1 MVTKRKPPKQ
11 NNEQGAPGKP
21 ARPSVKGKAIAR
33 PEARPEADAAGSNDA
48 AASAAKQA
56 GAQVAAPG
64 KPKRRIAM
72 PQSSTR
78 LKQNQ
83 AANQAAPAQAGETGA
98 SQSARQ
104 PAPRPAGV
112 SAAQPAQPARRPVAQ
127 PAGSSAPQP
136 AGSSVGSSSPQ
147 AASQPA
153 RPSVSQ
159 PSRPSVA
166 KRGTGKPTKARKPLN
181 VPSMQPDG
189 NAPASAPGASAAP
202 AEQASAV
209 EGKGAALKRRLKR
222 FSVAKAEKTASDQA
236 KQMEGTVSEADAEQ
250 AKDAARAAVVSEA
263 AKRRL
268 ERRQRMLKRTGEG
281 EGADAAG
288 QGVAE
293 GDVAQGGEAGEG
305 SQAGETARKLPF
317 NLSELRLTWPVVA
330 VLVAI
335 AVVVVAV
342 GSFSW
347 GRWLRY
353 DDAAD
358 FQGAWYAN
366 GTTSLVTVDGQEIH
380 LTSDVAYGYTL
391 DTGAKTITFTFG
403 DLQGQGRYRF
413 SADRSELVI
422 TDGDGFSFWGN
433 LFSDIGWQFGQL
445 ITGLQGKEAPREEA
459 VDGVTVLD
467 RTPGEGAVV
476 APTSSAPAQD
486 ADASSA
492 DDASGNTGNGEASDG
507 EIADG
512 DAAGADATG
521 DSADGSSGS
530 GSQEFTGAVAEG
542 GIESAGSNAVT
553 LEQLKS
559 GSLR

>member
-21 ARPSVKGKAIAR
+21 ARPSVKGKAVAR
-33 PEARPEADAAGSNDA
+33 PEVRPEAAAAASNDA
-48 AASAAKQA
+48 AANAANQA
-56 GAQVAAPG
+56 GSQAAAQG

-98 SQSARQ
+98 ARTAGQPVSRTEGASGSRPVRQ
-104 PAPRPAGV
+104 PA
-112 SAAQPAQPARRPVAQ
+112 AQ
-127 PAGSSAPQP
+127 PAGSSA
-136 AGSSVGSSSPQ
+136 A
-147 AASQPA
+147 QPA

-159 PSRPSVA
+159 LSRPSVA

-181 VPSMQPDG
+181 VSSVQPGGGG
-189 NAPASAPGASAAP
+189 NAPASAPGESAAP
-202 AEQASAV
+202 AEQASVA

-236 KQMEGTVSEADAEQ
+236 KQMEGTVSAADAEH
-250 AKDAARAAVVSEA
+250 AKDAARAAIAGEA

-288 QGVAE
+288 QGVVE
-293 GDVAQGGEAGEG
+293 GDAVQGEEAGEG
-305 SQAGETARKLPF
+305 LQASEPAHKLPF
-317 NLSELRLTWPVVA
+317 NLPELHLTWPVVA

-335 AVVVVAV
+335 AVVVVTV

-353 DDAAD
+353 DDVAD

-445 ITGLQGKEAPREEA
+445 ITGLQGKEAPREEV

-467 RTPGEGAVV
+467 RTPGEGAVA
-476 APTSSAPAQD
+476 APASSAPAQD
-486 ADASSA
+486 ADASSV
-492 DDASGNTGNGEASDG
+492 DDASGNTGNGEASGGETADG
-507 EIADG
+507 E
-512 DAAGADATG
+512 AAAADASG

-553 LEQLKS
+553 LEQLKN

>member
-1 MVTKRKPPKQ
+1 MT
-11 NNEQGAPGKP
+11 
-21 ARPSVKGKAIAR
+21 
-33 PEARPEADAAGSNDA
+33 
-48 AASAAKQA
+48 
-56 GAQVAAPG
+56 
-64 KPKRRIAM
+64 
-72 PQSSTR
+72 
-78 LKQNQ
+78 
-83 AANQAAPAQAGETGA
+83 
-98 SQSARQ
+98 
-104 PAPRPAGV
+104 
-112 SAAQPAQPARRPVAQ
+112 
-127 PAGSSAPQP
+127 
-136 AGSSVGSSSPQ
+136 
-147 AASQPA
+147 
-153 RPSVSQ
+153 
-159 PSRPSVA
+159 

-181 VPSMQPDG
+181 VPSVQPGGDG
-189 NAPASAPGASAAP
+189 NAPASASGESAAP
-202 AEQASAV
+202 AEQASTA

-236 KQMEGTVSEADAEQ
+236 KQMEGAVSEADAEQ
-250 AKDAARAAVVSEA
+250 AKDAARAAIAGET

-281 EGADAAG
+281 EVADAAG

-293 GDVAQGGEAGEG
+293 GDVA
-305 SQAGETARKLPF
+305 QAGETARKLPF
-317 NLSELRLTWPVVA
+317 NLSELHLTWPVVA

-335 AVVVVAV
+335 AVVAVTV

-467 RTPGEGAVV
+467 RTPGEGAVA
-476 APTSSAPAQD
+476 APVSSAPAQD

-492 DDASGNTGNGEASDG
+492 DDASGNAGNGEASDG
-507 EIADG
+507 ETADG
-512 DAAGADATG
+512 EAAGADASG

-530 GSQEFTGAVAEG
+530 GSQGFTGAVAEG

>member
-33 PEARPEADAAGSNDA
+33 PEARPEAAAAGSNDA

-83 AANQAAPAQAGETGA
+83 AANQATPAQTGEAAG
-98 SQSARQ
+98 
-104 PAPRPAGV
+104 
-112 SAAQPAQPARRPVAQ
+112 AQPAA
-127 PAGSSAPQP
+127 
-136 AGSSVGSSSPQ
+136 
-147 AASQPA
+147 QPA

-159 PSRPSVA
+159 QLRPSA
-166 KRGTGKPTKARKPLN
+166 SKRGAGKPTKARKPLN
-181 VPSMQPDG
+181 VPSVQPGGDG
-189 NAPASAPGASAAP
+189 KASASAGESAAP
-202 AEQASAV
+202 AEQASAAQN
-209 EGKGAALKRRLKR
+209 KAAGMKRRLKR

-236 KQMEGTVSEADAEQ
+236 KQMEGTVSEADADR
-250 AKDAARAAVVSEA
+250 AKDAARAAIAGEA

-268 ERRQRMLKRTGEG
+268 ERRQRMLKHTGEG
-281 EGADAAG
+281 EGAAAG
-288 QGVAE
+288 QGAIE
-293 GDVAQGGEAGEG
+293 GDAAQSREAGEG

-317 NLSELRLTWPVVA
+317 NLSELHLTWPVVA

-335 AVVVVAV
+335 AVVVVTV

-467 RTPGEGAVV
+467 RTPGEGAVA
-476 APTSSAPAQD
+476 APASSAPAQD

-492 DDASGNTGNGEASDG
+492 DDAPGNAGNGEASDG
-507 EIADG
+507 ETADG
-512 DAAGADATG
+512 EAAGADATG
-521 DSADGSSGS
+521 DSADGSRGS

-553 LEQLKS
+553 LEQLKN

>member
-1 MVTKRKPPKQ
+1 M
-11 NNEQGAPGKP
+11 
-21 ARPSVKGKAIAR
+21 
-33 PEARPEADAAGSNDA
+33 
-48 AASAAKQA
+48 
-56 GAQVAAPG
+56 
-64 KPKRRIAM
+64 
-72 PQSSTR
+72 
-78 LKQNQ
+78 
-83 AANQAAPAQAGETGA
+83 
-98 SQSARQ
+98 
-104 PAPRPAGV
+104 
-112 SAAQPAQPARRPVAQ
+112 
-127 PAGSSAPQP
+127 
-136 AGSSVGSSSPQ
+136 
-147 AASQPA
+147 
-153 RPSVSQ
+153 
-159 PSRPSVA
+159 A

-189 NAPASAPGASAAP
+189 NAPASASAGESAAP
-202 AEQASAV
+202 AEHASAA

-236 KQMEGTVSEADAEQ
+236 KQMEGAVSEADAEQ
-250 AKDAARAAVVSEA
+250 AKDAARAAIAGDA

-268 ERRQRMLKRTGEG
+268 ERRQRMLKHAGEG
-281 EGADAAG
+281 EGADAPG

-293 GDVAQGGEAGEG
+293 GDATQGGEAGEG

-317 NLSELRLTWPVVA
+317 NLSELHLTWPVVA

-335 AVVVVAV
+335 AVVVVTV

-445 ITGLQGKEAPREEA
+445 ITGLQGKEVPREEV

-467 RTPGEGAVV
+467 RTPGEGAVA
-476 APTSSAPAQD
+476 APASSAPAQD

-507 EIADG
+507 ETADG
-512 DAAGADATG
+512 DAAGAGTTG

>member
-33 PEARPEADAAGSNDA
+33 PEARPEAAAAGSNDA

-98 SQSARQ
+98 AQSARQ
-104 PAPRPAGV
+104 PASRPAGS
-112 SAAQPAQPARRPVAQ
+112 SAAQPAGPFA
-127 PAGSSAPQP
+127 
-136 AGSSVGSSSPQ
+136 GSSSPQ
-147 AASQPA
+147 TASQSA

-181 VPSMQPDG
+181 VPSVQPGGDG
-189 NAPASAPGASAAP
+189 NAPASASAGESAAP
-202 AEQASAV
+202 AEQASAA

-236 KQMEGTVSEADAEQ
+236 KQMEGAVSEADAEQ
-250 AKDAARAAVVSEA
+250 AKDAARAAIAGEA

-281 EGADAAG
+281 EVADAAG

-317 NLSELRLTWPVVA
+317 NLSELHLTWPVVA

-335 AVVVVAV
+335 AVVVVTV

-353 DDAAD
+353 NDAAD

-380 LTSDVAYGYTL
+380 LTSDVAYGYAL

-445 ITGLQGKEAPREEA
+445 ITGLQGREVPREEV

-467 RTPGEGAVV
+467 RTPGEGAVS
-476 APTSSAPAQD
+476 APASSAPAQD

-492 DDASGNTGNGEASDG
+492 DDASGNTGDGEASDG
-507 EIADG
+507 ETADG
-512 DAAGADATG
+512 EAAGADASG
-521 DSADGSSGS
+521 DSADGPSGS

-553 LEQLKS
+553 LEQLKN

>member
-21 ARPSVKGKAIAR
+21 ARPSVKGKAVAR
-33 PEARPEADAAGSNDA
+33 PEVRPEATTAGSGDA
-48 AASAAKQA
+48 AANAANQA

-83 AANQAAPAQAGETGA
+83 AANQASPAQAGETGA
-98 SQSARQ
+98 SQSVRQ
-104 PAPRPAGV
+104 SASRPVGP
-112 SAAQPAQPARRPVAQ
+112 SAAQPA
-127 PAGSSAPQP
+127 
-136 AGSSVGSSSPQ
+136 
-147 AASQPA
+147 
-153 RPSVSQ
+153 RPSASQ
-159 PSRPSVA
+159 PSRPSA
-166 KRGTGKPTKARKPLN
+166 SKRGAGKPTKARKPLN
-181 VPSMQPDG
+181 VPSVQPGGDG
-189 NAPASAPGASAAP
+189 NASAFASTGESAAP
-202 AEQASAV
+202 AEPAFTAQT
-209 EGKGAALKRRLKR
+209 KAAGIKRHLKR
-222 FSVAKAEKTASDQA
+222 FSVAKAEKTASKQA
-236 KQMEGTVSEADAEQ
+236 KQMEGTVSEADADR
-250 AKDAARAAVVSEA
+250 AKDAARAAIAGEA

-268 ERRQRMLKRTGEG
+268 ERRQRMLKHTGEG
-281 EGADAAG
+281 EGADVAG
-288 QGVAE
+288 QGAIE
-293 GDVAQGGEAGEG
+293 GDAAQGREAGEG

-317 NLSELRLTWPVVA
+317 NAPKLHLTWPVVA

-335 AVVVVAV
+335 AVVVVTV
-342 GSFSW
+342 GTFSW
-347 GRWLRY
+347 NRWLRY

-380 LTSDVAYGYTL
+380 LTSDVAYGYTI
-391 DTGAKTITFTFG
+391 DTGAKTITFTFA

-445 ITGLQGKEAPREEA
+445 ITGLQGKEVPREEV

-467 RTPGEGAVV
+467 RTPGEGSVEVPA
-476 APTSSAPAQD
+476 SSTPAQD

-492 DDASGNTGNGEASDG
+492 DDTAPDDANAGESVD
-507 EIADG
+507 
-512 DAAGADATG
+512 G
-521 DSADGSSGS
+521 DSAEGGSGS
-530 GSQEFTGAVAEG
+530 GSQGFTGAVAEG

>member
-21 ARPSVKGKAIAR
+21 ARPSVKGKVVARPEVR
-33 PEARPEADAAGSNDA
+33 PEARPEAAAAGSNDA

-56 GAQVAAPG
+56 GAQVTAPG

-98 SQSARQ
+98 SQAARQ
-104 PAPRPAGV
+104 LVSRPAGS
-112 SAAQPAQPARRPVAQ
+112 SAAQPAGP
-127 PAGSSAPQP
+127 S
-136 AGSSVGSSSPQ
+136 
-147 AASQPA
+147 ASQPT

-159 PSRPSVA
+159 PSRPSVT

-181 VPSMQPDG
+181 VPSVQPGGDG
-189 NAPASAPGASAAP
+189 NAPASASGESAAP
-202 AEQASAV
+202 ADQTSAA

-222 FSVAKAEKTASDQA
+222 FSVAKAEKAASDQA

-250 AKDAARAAVVSEA
+250 AKDAARAAIAGEA

-268 ERRQRMLKRTGEG
+268 ERRQRMLRRTEEG

-288 QGVAE
+288 QGAVE
-293 GDVAQGGEAGEG
+293 GGAAQGGEAGEG

-335 AVVVVAV
+335 AVVVVTV

-467 RTPGEGAVV
+467 RTPGEGAVS
-476 APTSSAPAQD
+476 APASSAPAQD

-492 DDASGNTGNGEASDG
+492 DDASGNGEASDG
-507 EIADG
+507 ETADG
-512 DAAGADATG
+512 EAAGVDASG

-553 LEQLKS
+553 LEQLKN

>member
-21 ARPSVKGKAIAR
+21 ARPSVKDKAVAR
-33 PEARPEADAAGSNDA
+33 PEAAAAASNDA
-48 AASAAKQA
+48 AANAVNQA
-56 GAQVAAPG
+56 GSQAAAQG

-83 AANQAAPAQAGETGA
+83 AANQSAPAQTGETGA
-98 SQSARQ
+98 A
-104 PAPRPAGV
+104 RPAG
-112 SAAQPAQPARRPVAQ
+112 QPTSRTAGASGSQ
-127 PAGSSAPQP
+127 PAGPSAGPSAP
-136 AGSSVGSSSPQ
+136 
-147 AASQPA
+147 QPA

-159 PSRPSVA
+159 PSRPSVT
-166 KRGTGKPTKARKPLN
+166 KRGGGKAGGTGKPTKARKPLG
-181 VPSMQPDG
+181 VPSVQPG
-189 NAPASAPGASAAP
+189 GSAPASAPGESAASAERASAA
-202 AEQASAV
+202 

-236 KQMEGTVSEADAEQ
+236 KQMEGTVSAADAEH
-250 AKDAARAAVVSEA
+250 AKDAARAAIAGEA

-281 EGADAAG
+281 ADAAA

-293 GDVAQGGEAGEG
+293 GDAAQGQETGDGSQVGEG
-305 SQAGETARKLPF
+305 ARKLPF
-317 NLSELRLTWPVVA
+317 NLPELHLTWPVVA

-335 AVVVVAV
+335 AVVVVTV

-391 DTGAKTITFTFG
+391 DTGAKTIRFTFG

-422 TDGDGFSFWGN
+422 ADGDGFSFWGN

-467 RTPGEGAVV
+467 RTPGEGAVA
-476 APTSSAPAQD
+476 APASSAPAQD

-492 DDASGNTGNGEASDG
+492 DDAASSDTGNGEASDG
-507 EIADG
+507 ETADG
-512 DAAGADATG
+512 DAAGSDAAG

>member
-21 ARPSVKGKAIAR
+21 ARPSVKGKAVAR
-33 PEARPEADAAGSNDA
+33 PEVRPEAAAAASNDA
-48 AASAAKQA
+48 AANAANQA
-56 GAQVAAPG
+56 GSQAAAQG

-98 SQSARQ
+98 ARTAGQPVSRTEGALGSRPVRQ
-104 PAPRPAGV
+104 PA
-112 SAAQPAQPARRPVAQ
+112 AQ
-127 PAGSSAPQP
+127 PAGSSA
-136 AGSSVGSSSPQ
+136 A
-147 AASQPA
+147 QPA

-159 PSRPSVA
+159 LSRPSVA

-181 VPSMQPDG
+181 VSSVQPGGGG
-189 NAPASAPGASAAP
+189 NAPASAPGESAAP
-202 AEQASAV
+202 AEQASVA

-236 KQMEGTVSEADAEQ
+236 KQMEGTVSAADAEH
-250 AKDAARAAVVSEA
+250 AKDAARAAIAGEA

-288 QGVAE
+288 QGVVE
-293 GDVAQGGEAGEG
+293 GDAAQGEEAGEG
-305 SQAGETARKLPF
+305 LQASEPAHKLPF
-317 NLSELRLTWPVVA
+317 NLPELHLTWPVVA

-335 AVVVVAV
+335 AVVVVTV

-353 DDAAD
+353 DDVAD

-433 LFSDIGWQFGQL
+433 LFSDIGWQLGQL
-445 ITGLQGKEAPREEA
+445 ITGLQGKEVPREEA

-467 RTPGEGAVV
+467 RTPGEGAVA

-492 DDASGNTGNGEASDG
+492 DDASGNTGDGEASGG
-507 EIADG
+507 ETADG
-512 DAAGADATG
+512 DVAGSDAAG
-521 DSADGSSGS
+521 DSADGANGS

>member
-21 ARPSVKGKAIAR
+21 ARPSVKGKAVAR
-33 PEARPEADAAGSNDA
+33 PEVRPEAAAAASNDA
-48 AASAAKQA
+48 AANAANQA
-56 GAQVAAPG
+56 GSQAAVQG

-98 SQSARQ
+98 ARTAGQPVSRTEGASGSRPVRQ
-104 PAPRPAGV
+104 PA
-112 SAAQPAQPARRPVAQ
+112 AQ
-127 PAGSSAPQP
+127 PAGSSA
-136 AGSSVGSSSPQ
+136 A
-147 AASQPA
+147 QPA

-159 PSRPSVA
+159 LSRPSVA

-181 VPSMQPDG
+181 VSSVQPGGGG
-189 NAPASAPGASAAP
+189 NAPASAPGESAAP
-202 AEQASAV
+202 AEQASVA

-236 KQMEGTVSEADAEQ
+236 KQMEGTVSAADAEH
-250 AKDAARAAVVSEA
+250 AKDAARAAIAGEA

-288 QGVAE
+288 QGVVE
-293 GDVAQGGEAGEG
+293 GDAAQGEEAGEG
-305 SQAGETARKLPF
+305 LQASEPAHKLPF
-317 NLSELRLTWPVVA
+317 NLPELHLTWPVVA

-335 AVVVVAV
+335 AVVVVTV

-353 DDAAD
+353 DDVAD

-445 ITGLQGKEAPREEA
+445 ITGLQGKEVPREEV

-467 RTPGEGAVV
+467 RTPGEGAVA
-476 APTSSAPAQD
+476 APASSAPAQD

-492 DDASGNTGNGEASDG
+492 DDASGNTGDGEASGGKTADG
-507 EIADG
+507 E
-512 DAAGADATG
+512 AAGADASG

>member
-1 MVTKRKPPKQ
+1 MTKR
-11 NNEQGAPGKP
+11 GG
-21 ARPSVKGKAIAR
+21 GKA
-33 PEARPEADAAGSNDA
+33 G
-48 AASAAKQA
+48 
-56 GAQVAAPG
+56 
-64 KPKRRIAM
+64 
-72 PQSSTR
+72 
-78 LKQNQ
+78 
-83 AANQAAPAQAGETGA
+83 
-98 SQSARQ
+98 
-104 PAPRPAGV
+104 
-112 SAAQPAQPARRPVAQ
+112 
-127 PAGSSAPQP
+127 
-136 AGSSVGSSSPQ
+136 
-147 AASQPA
+147 
-153 RPSVSQ
+153 
-159 PSRPSVA
+159 
-166 KRGTGKPTKARKPLN
+166 GTGKPTKARKPLG
-181 VPSMQPDG
+181 VPSVQPG
-189 NAPASAPGASAAP
+189 GSAPVSAPGESAAS
-202 AEQASAV
+202 AEQASAA
-209 EGKGAALKRRLKR
+209 EGTGAALKRRLKR

-236 KQMEGTVSEADAEQ
+236 KQMEGTVSAADAEH
-250 AKDAARAAVVSEA
+250 AKDAARAAIAGEA

-281 EGADAAG
+281 EGADAAA

-293 GDVAQGGEAGEG
+293 GDAAQGQETGDGSQVGEG
-305 SQAGETARKLPF
+305 ARKLPF
-317 NLSELRLTWPVVA
+317 NLPELHLTWPVVA

-335 AVVVVAV
+335 AVVVVTV

-467 RTPGEGAVV
+467 RTPGEGAVA
-476 APTSSAPAQD
+476 APASSAPAQD

-492 DDASGNTGNGEASDG
+492 DDAASSDTGNGEASDG
-507 EIADG
+507 ETADG
-512 DAAGADATG
+512 DAAGSDAAG
-521 DSADGSSGS
+521 DSADGANGS

>member
-1 MVTKRKPPKQ
+1 M
-11 NNEQGAPGKP
+11 
-21 ARPSVKGKAIAR
+21 
-33 PEARPEADAAGSNDA
+33 
-48 AASAAKQA
+48 
-56 GAQVAAPG
+56 
-64 KPKRRIAM
+64 
-72 PQSSTR
+72 
-78 LKQNQ
+78 
-83 AANQAAPAQAGETGA
+83 
-98 SQSARQ
+98 
-104 PAPRPAGV
+104 
-112 SAAQPAQPARRPVAQ
+112 
-127 PAGSSAPQP
+127 
-136 AGSSVGSSSPQ
+136 
-147 AASQPA
+147 
-153 RPSVSQ
+153 
-159 PSRPSVA
+159 A

-181 VPSMQPDG
+181 VPSVQPGGDG
-189 NAPASAPGASAAP
+189 NAPASASGESAAP
-202 AEQASAV
+202 AKQASTA
-209 EGKGAALKRRLKR
+209 EGKGVALKRRLKR

-236 KQMEGTVSEADAEQ
+236 KQMEGAVSEADAEQ
-250 AKDAARAAVVSEA
+250 AKDAARAVIAGEA

-281 EGADAAG
+281 EVADAAG

-317 NLSELRLTWPVVA
+317 NLSELHLTWPVVA

-335 AVVVVAV
+335 AVVVVTV

-380 LTSDVAYGYTL
+380 LTSDVAYGYML

-445 ITGLQGKEAPREEA
+445 ITGLQGKEAPREEV

-467 RTPGEGAVV
+467 RTPGEGAVA
-476 APTSSAPAQD
+476 APASSAPAQD

-507 EIADG
+507 ETADG
-512 DAAGADATG
+512 EAAGADASG
-521 DSADGSSGS
+521 DSADGPSGS

-553 LEQLKS
+553 LEQLKN

>member
-1 MVTKRKPPKQ
+1 M
-11 NNEQGAPGKP
+11 
-21 ARPSVKGKAIAR
+21 
-33 PEARPEADAAGSNDA
+33 
-48 AASAAKQA
+48 
-56 GAQVAAPG
+56 
-64 KPKRRIAM
+64 
-72 PQSSTR
+72 
-78 LKQNQ
+78 
-83 AANQAAPAQAGETGA
+83 
-98 SQSARQ
+98 
-104 PAPRPAGV
+104 
-112 SAAQPAQPARRPVAQ
+112 
-127 PAGSSAPQP
+127 
-136 AGSSVGSSSPQ
+136 
-147 AASQPA
+147 
-153 RPSVSQ
+153 
-159 PSRPSVA
+159 A

-189 NAPASAPGASAAP
+189 NAPASAPGESAAP

-250 AKDAARAAVVSEA
+250 AKDAARAAIAGEA

-268 ERRQRMLKRTGEG
+268 ERRQRMLRRTEEG

-288 QGVAE
+288 QGAVE
-293 GDVAQGGEAGEG
+293 GGAAQGGEAGEG

-317 NLSELRLTWPVVA
+317 NLSELHLTWPVVA

-335 AVVVVAV
+335 AVVVVTV

-459 VDGVTVLD
+459 ADGVTVLD

-492 DDASGNTGNGEASDG
+492 DDASGNTASGNTGNGEASDG
-507 EIADG
+507 ETADG

-530 GSQEFTGAVAEG
+530 GSQGFTGAVAEG

>member
-21 ARPSVKGKAIAR
+21 ARPSVKGKAVARPEVR
-33 PEARPEADAAGSNDA
+33 PEARPEAAAGSADA

-83 AANQAAPAQAGETGA
+83 AANQATPAQAGEAGA
-98 SQSARQ
+98 AQSARQ
-104 PAPRPAGV
+104 PA
-112 SAAQPAQPARRPVAQ
+112 AQ
-127 PAGSSAPQP
+127 PAGSSAAQAAGSAAGPSSSQAAPQP
-136 AGSSVGSSSPQ
+136 T
-147 AASQPA
+147 

-166 KRGTGKPTKARKPLN
+166 KRGTGKPTKARKPLG
-181 VPSMQPDG
+181 VPSVQPGGGG
-189 NAPASAPGASAAP
+189 NAPASAPGESAAP
-202 AEQASAV
+202 AEQASAA
-209 EGKGAALKRRLKR
+209 EGKGASLKRRLKR

-236 KQMEGTVSEADAEQ
+236 KRMEGTVSAADAEH
-250 AKDAARAAVVSEA
+250 AKDAARAAIAGEA

-281 EGADAAG
+281 EGADVAA

-293 GDVAQGGEAGEG
+293 GDAAQGQEAGEG
-305 SQAGETARKLPF
+305 SQAGETAHKLPF
-317 NLSELRLTWPVVA
+317 NLPELHLTWPVVA

-335 AVVVVAV
+335 AVVVVTV

-467 RTPGEGAVV
+467 RTPGEGAVA
-476 APTSSAPAQD
+476 APASPAPAQD
-486 ADASSA
+486 ADASFA
-492 DDASGNTGNGEASDG
+492 DDASGNGEASDG
-507 EIADG
+507 ETADG
-512 DAAGADATG
+512 EAAGVNASG

-553 LEQLKS
+553 LEQLKN

>member
-21 ARPSVKGKAIAR
+21 ARPSVKGKAVARPEVR
-33 PEARPEADAAGSNDA
+33 PEARPEAAAAGSNDA

-83 AANQAAPAQAGETGA
+83 AANQAAPAQAGEAGA
-98 SQSARQ
+98 SQAARQ
-104 PAPRPAGV
+104 LVSRPAGA
-112 SAAQPAQPARRPVAQ
+112 SAAQPA
-127 PAGSSAPQP
+127 G
-136 AGSSVGSSSPQ
+136 
-147 AASQPA
+147 
-153 RPSVSQ
+153 PSVSQ
-159 PSRPSVA
+159 PSRPSVT

-181 VPSMQPDG
+181 VPSVQPGGDG
-189 NAPASAPGASAAP
+189 SAPASASGESVAPADQTSAA
-202 AEQASAV
+202 

-222 FSVAKAEKTASDQA
+222 FSVAKAEKAASDQA

-250 AKDAARAAVVSEA
+250 AKDAARAAIAGEA

-268 ERRQRMLKRTGEG
+268 ERRQRMLRRTEEG

-288 QGVAE
+288 QGAVE
-293 GDVAQGGEAGEG
+293 GGAAQGGEAGEG

-335 AVVVVAV
+335 AVVVVTV

-445 ITGLQGKEAPREEA
+445 ITGLQGKEAPREEV

-467 RTPGEGAVV
+467 RV
-476 APTSSAPAQD
+476 SH
-486 ADASSA
+486 
-492 DDASGNTGNGEASDG
+492 
-507 EIADG
+507 
-512 DAAGADATG
+512 DAAAVPREAGDGADA
-521 DSADGSSGS
+521 
-530 GSQEFTGAVAEG
+530 
-542 GIESAGSNAVT
+542 
-553 LEQLKS
+553 
-559 GSLR
+559 

>member
-1 MVTKRKPPKQ
+1 MT
-11 NNEQGAPGKP
+11 
-21 ARPSVKGKAIAR
+21 
-33 PEARPEADAAGSNDA
+33 
-48 AASAAKQA
+48 
-56 GAQVAAPG
+56 
-64 KPKRRIAM
+64 
-72 PQSSTR
+72 
-78 LKQNQ
+78 
-83 AANQAAPAQAGETGA
+83 
-98 SQSARQ
+98 
-104 PAPRPAGV
+104 
-112 SAAQPAQPARRPVAQ
+112 
-127 PAGSSAPQP
+127 
-136 AGSSVGSSSPQ
+136 
-147 AASQPA
+147 
-153 RPSVSQ
+153 
-159 PSRPSVA
+159 

-181 VPSMQPDG
+181 VPSVQPGGDG
-189 NAPASAPGASAAP
+189 NAPASASGESAAP
-202 AEQASAV
+202 AGPSAA

-236 KQMEGTVSEADAEQ
+236 KQMEGAVSEADAEQ
-250 AKDAARAAVVSEA
+250 AKDAARAAIAGEA

-281 EGADAAG
+281 EVADAAG

-317 NLSELRLTWPVVA
+317 NLSELHLTWPVVA

-335 AVVVVAV
+335 AVVVVTV

-467 RTPGEGAVV
+467 RTLGEGAVS
-476 APTSSAPAQD
+476 APASSAPAQD

-492 DDASGNTGNGEASDG
+492 DDASGDGEASDG
-507 EIADG
+507 ETADG
-512 DAAGADATG
+512 DAARFQENGRDDRFLLRGHRLRTGHPARGAGAAATG

-553 LEQLKS
+553 LEQLKN

>member
-1 MVTKRKPPKQ
+1 M
-11 NNEQGAPGKP
+11 
-21 ARPSVKGKAIAR
+21 
-33 PEARPEADAAGSNDA
+33 
-48 AASAAKQA
+48 
-56 GAQVAAPG
+56 
-64 KPKRRIAM
+64 
-72 PQSSTR
+72 
-78 LKQNQ
+78 
-83 AANQAAPAQAGETGA
+83 
-98 SQSARQ
+98 
-104 PAPRPAGV
+104 
-112 SAAQPAQPARRPVAQ
+112 
-127 PAGSSAPQP
+127 
-136 AGSSVGSSSPQ
+136 
-147 AASQPA
+147 
-153 RPSVSQ
+153 
-159 PSRPSVA
+159 A
-166 KRGTGKPTKARKPLN
+166 KRGAGKPTKARKPLN

-189 NAPASAPGASAAP
+189 NAPASAPGESAAP
-202 AEQASAV
+202 AEQASAA

-236 KQMEGTVSEADAEQ
+236 KQMEGAVSEADAEQ
-250 AKDAARAAVVSEA
+250 AKDAARAAVAGEA
-263 AKRRL
+263 ARRRL
-268 ERRQRMLKRTGEG
+268 ERRQRMLKRAGEG

-293 GDVAQGGEAGEG
+293 GDVAQGGEAGEV

-317 NLSELRLTWPVVA
+317 NLSELHLTWPVVA

-335 AVVVVAV
+335 AVVVVTV

-422 TDGDGFSFWGN
+422 TDGDRFSFWGN

-445 ITGLQGKEAPREEA
+445 ITGLQGKEVPREEP

-467 RTPGEGAVV
+467 RTPGEGALA
-476 APTSSAPAQD
+476 APASSAPAQD
-486 ADASSA
+486 VDASSA
-492 DDASGNTGNGEASDG
+492 DDASGNTGNGEASNGETADG
-507 EIADG
+507 E
-512 DAAGADATG
+512 AAGADATG

-530 GSQEFTGAVAEG
+530 GSQGSTGAVAEG

>member
-21 ARPSVKGKAIAR
+21 ARPSVKGKAVAR
-33 PEARPEADAAGSNDA
+33 PEVRPEAATAGSGDA
-48 AASAAKQA
+48 AANAANQA

-83 AANQAAPAQAGETGA
+83 AANQASPAQAGETGA
-98 SQSARQ
+98 SQSVRQ
-104 PAPRPAGV
+104 SASRPVGP
-112 SAAQPAQPARRPVAQ
+112 SAA
-127 PAGSSAPQP
+127 
-136 AGSSVGSSSPQ
+136 
-147 AASQPA
+147 QPA

-159 PSRPSVA
+159 QPRPSA
-166 KRGTGKPTKARKPLN
+166 SKRGAGKPTKARKPLN
-181 VPSMQPDG
+181 VPSVQPGGDG
-189 NAPASAPGASAAP
+189 KASASAGESAAP
-202 AEQASAV
+202 AEQASAAQN
-209 EGKGAALKRRLKR
+209 KAAGMKRRLKR

-236 KQMEGTVSEADAEQ
+236 KQMEGTVSEADADR
-250 AKDAARAAVVSEA
+250 AKDAARAAIAGEA

-268 ERRQRMLKRTGEG
+268 ERRQRMLKHTGEG
-281 EGADAAG
+281 EGAAAG
-288 QGVAE
+288 QGAIE
-293 GDVAQGGEAGEG
+293 GDAAQSREAGEG

-317 NLSELRLTWPVVA
+317 NVPKLQLTWPVVA

-335 AVVVVAV
+335 AVVVVTV
-342 GSFSW
+342 GTFSW
-347 GRWLRY
+347 NRWLRY

-391 DTGAKTITFTFG
+391 DTGAKTITFTFA

-445 ITGLQGKEAPREEA
+445 ISGLQGKEVPREEV

-467 RTPGEGAVV
+467 RTPGEGAVKV
-476 APTSSAPAQD
+476 PASSIPAQD
-486 ADASSA
+486 VDASSA
-492 DDASGNTGNGEASDG
+492 DDTASDDANAG
-507 EIADG
+507 ESVDG
-512 DAAGADATG
+512 D
-521 DSADGSSGS
+521 SVDGGSGS
-530 GSQEFTGAVAEG
+530 GSQGFTGAVAEG

>member
-21 ARPSVKGKAIAR
+21 ARPSVKGKAVAR
-33 PEARPEADAAGSNDA
+33 PEVRPDAASAGSNDA
-48 AASAAKQA
+48 AANAANQA
-56 GAQVAAPG
+56 GSQAAAPG
-64 KPKRRIAM
+64 KPQRRIAM
-72 PQSSTR
+72 PQSSMR

-83 AANQAAPAQAGETGA
+83 AANQATPAQTGEAAG
-98 SQSARQ
+98 
-104 PAPRPAGV
+104 
-112 SAAQPAQPARRPVAQ
+112 AQPAGR
-127 PAGSSAPQP
+127 PAGSSA
-136 AGSSVGSSSPQ
+136 A
-147 AASQPA
+147 QPA

-159 PSRPSVA
+159 QPRSSA
-166 KRGTGKPTKARKPLN
+166 SKRGAGKPTKARKPLN
-181 VPSMQPDG
+181 VPSVQPGGDG
-189 NAPASAPGASAAP
+189 KASASTGESAAP

-209 EGKGAALKRRLKR
+209 QTKAVGMKRRLKR

-236 KQMEGTVSEADAEQ
+236 KQMEGTVSEADAER
-250 AKDAARAAVVSEA
+250 AKDAARAAIAGEA

-268 ERRQRMLKRTGEG
+268 ERRQRMLRHGGEG
-281 EGADAAG
+281 EDADAAG

-293 GDVAQGGEAGEG
+293 GDSAQGREAGEG
-305 SQAGETARKLPF
+305 SQAGEAARKLPF
-317 NLSELRLTWPVVA
+317 NLPALHLTWPVVA

-335 AVVVVAV
+335 AMVVIMV

-445 ITGLQGKEAPREEA
+445 ITGLQGKEVPREEV

-467 RTPGEGAVV
+467 RTPGEGAVEV
-476 APTSSAPAQD
+476 PASSTPAQN

-492 DDASGNTGNGEASDG
+492 DDANAGESADG
-507 EIADG
+507 ET
-512 DAAGADATG
+512 AGADAAG
-521 DSADGSSGS
+521 DSADGSTGS
-530 GSQEFTGAVAEG
+530 GSQGFTGAVAEG

>member
-21 ARPSVKGKAIAR
+21 ARPSVKGKAVAR
-33 PEARPEADAAGSNDA
+33 PEVRPDVTSAGSNDA
-48 AASAAKQA
+48 AANAANKASSQA
-56 GAQVAAPG
+56 AAPG

-83 AANQAAPAQAGETGA
+83 AANQATPAQTGETG
-98 SQSARQ
+98 
-104 PAPRPAGV
+104 G
-112 SAAQPAQPARRPVAQ
+112 AQ
-127 PAGSSAPQP
+127 PAGRPVGPSA
-136 AGSSVGSSSPQ
+136 A
-147 AASQPA
+147 QPA

-159 PSRPSVA
+159 QPRPSA
-166 KRGTGKPTKARKPLN
+166 SKRGAGKPTKARKPLN
-181 VPSMQPDG
+181 VPSVQPGGDG
-189 NAPASAPGASAAP
+189 KVSASTGESAAP
-202 AEQASAV
+202 AEQASAAQT
-209 EGKGAALKRRLKR
+209 KAAGMKRRLKR

-236 KQMEGTVSEADAEQ
+236 KQMEGTVSEADAER
-250 AKDAARAAVVSEA
+250 AKDAARAAIAGEA

-268 ERRQRMLKRTGEG
+268 ERRQRMLRHGGEG
-281 EGADAAG
+281 EDADAAG

-293 GDVAQGGEAGEG
+293 GDSAQGREAGEG
-305 SQAGETARKLPF
+305 SQAGEAARKLPF
-317 NLSELRLTWPVVA
+317 NLPALHLTWPVVA

-335 AVVVVAV
+335 AMVVIMV

-445 ITGLQGKEAPREEA
+445 IIGLQGKEVPREEV

-467 RTPGEGAVV
+467 RTPGEGAVEV
-476 APTSSAPAQD
+476 PASSTPAQD

-492 DDASGNTGNGEASDG
+492 DDAANGESSDG
-507 EIADG
+507 E
-512 DAAGADATG
+512 AAGADATG

-553 LEQLKS
+553 LEQLKN

>member
-21 ARPSVKGKAIAR
+21 ARPSVKGKAVAR
-33 PEARPEADAAGSNDA
+33 PEARPEAAAAGSNDA

-64 KPKRRIAM
+64 KPKRRITM

-98 SQSARQ
+98 AQSARQ
-104 PAPRPAGV
+104 PASRPAGA
-112 SAAQPAQPARRPVAQ
+112 SAAQPAGPFA
-127 PAGSSAPQP
+127 
-136 AGSSVGSSSPQ
+136 GSSSPQ
-147 AASQPA
+147 TASQSA

-181 VPSMQPDG
+181 VPSVQPGGDG
-189 NAPASAPGASAAP
+189 NAPASASAGESAAP
-202 AEQASAV
+202 AEQASAA

-236 KQMEGTVSEADAEQ
+236 KQMEGAVSEADAEQ
-250 AKDAARAAVVSEA
+250 AKDAARAAIAGEA

-281 EGADAAG
+281 EVADAAG

-317 NLSELRLTWPVVA
+317 NLSELHLTWPVVA

-335 AVVVVAV
+335 AVVVVTV

-353 DDAAD
+353 NDAAD

-380 LTSDVAYGYTL
+380 LTSDVAYGYAL

-445 ITGLQGKEAPREEA
+445 ITGLQGREVPREEV

-467 RTPGEGAVV
+467 RTPGEGAVS
-476 APTSSAPAQD
+476 APASSAPAQD

-492 DDASGNTGNGEASDG
+492 DDASGNTGDGEASDG
-507 EIADG
+507 ETADG
-512 DAAGADATG
+512 EAAGADASG
-521 DSADGSSGS
+521 DSADGPSGS

-553 LEQLKS
+553 LEQLKN

>member
-1 MVTKRKPPKQ
+1 MT
-11 NNEQGAPGKP
+11 
-21 ARPSVKGKAIAR
+21 
-33 PEARPEADAAGSNDA
+33 
-48 AASAAKQA
+48 
-56 GAQVAAPG
+56 
-64 KPKRRIAM
+64 
-72 PQSSTR
+72 
-78 LKQNQ
+78 
-83 AANQAAPAQAGETGA
+83 
-98 SQSARQ
+98 
-104 PAPRPAGV
+104 
-112 SAAQPAQPARRPVAQ
+112 
-127 PAGSSAPQP
+127 
-136 AGSSVGSSSPQ
+136 
-147 AASQPA
+147 
-153 RPSVSQ
+153 
-159 PSRPSVA
+159 

-181 VPSMQPDG
+181 VPSVQPGGDG
-189 NAPASAPGASAAP
+189 NAPASASGESAAP
-202 AEQASAV
+202 AEQASTA

-236 KQMEGTVSEADAEQ
+236 KQMEGAVSEADAEQ
-250 AKDAARAAVVSEA
+250 AKDAALAAIAGEA

-281 EGADAAG
+281 EVADAAG

-305 SQAGETARKLPF
+305 SQAGETARKLLF
-317 NLSELRLTWPVVA
+317 NLSEL
-330 VLVAI
+330 
-335 AVVVVAV
+335 
-342 GSFSW
+342 
-347 GRWLRY
+347 
-353 DDAAD
+353 
-358 FQGAWYAN
+358 YAN

-380 LTSDVAYGYTL
+380 LTSDVAYGYAL

-445 ITGLQGKEAPREEA
+445 ITGLQGGEVPREEV

-467 RTPGEGAVV
+467 RTPGEGAVS
-476 APTSSAPAQD
+476 APASSASAQD

-492 DDASGNTGNGEASDG
+492 DDASGNTGDGEASDG
-507 EIADG
+507 ETADG
-512 DAAGADATG
+512 EAAGADASG
-521 DSADGSSGS
+521 DSADGPSGS

-553 LEQLKS
+553 LEQLKN

>member
-1 MVTKRKPPKQ
+1 M
-11 NNEQGAPGKP
+11 
-21 ARPSVKGKAIAR
+21 S
-33 PEARPEADAAGSNDA
+33 
-48 AASAAKQA
+48 
-56 GAQVAAPG
+56 
-64 KPKRRIAM
+64 
-72 PQSSTR
+72 
-78 LKQNQ
+78 
-83 AANQAAPAQAGETGA
+83 
-98 SQSARQ
+98 
-104 PAPRPAGV
+104 
-112 SAAQPAQPARRPVAQ
+112 
-127 PAGSSAPQP
+127 
-136 AGSSVGSSSPQ
+136 
-147 AASQPA
+147 
-153 RPSVSQ
+153 
-159 PSRPSVA
+159 

-181 VPSMQPDG
+181 VPSVQPGGAG
-189 NAPASAPGASAAP
+189 NAPAAASAGESAAP
-202 AEQASAV
+202 AEQASTA

-236 KQMEGTVSEADAEQ
+236 EQMEGTISEADAEQ
-250 AKDAARAAVVSEA
+250 AKDAARAAVAGEA

-305 SQAGETARKLPF
+305 LQAGETARKLPF
-317 NLSELRLTWPVVA
+317 NLSELHLTWPVVA

-335 AVVVVAV
+335 AVVVVTV

-445 ITGLQGKEAPREEA
+445 VTGLQGKEAPREEA

-467 RTPGEGAVV
+467 RTPGEGAVA
-476 APTSSAPAQD
+476 APASQAPAQD

-492 DDASGNTGNGEASDG
+492 DDAASSDAGNGEASDG
-507 EIADG
+507 ETADG
-512 DAAGADATG
+512 DAAGADAAG

>member
-1 MVTKRKPPKQ
+1 MT
-11 NNEQGAPGKP
+11 
-21 ARPSVKGKAIAR
+21 
-33 PEARPEADAAGSNDA
+33 
-48 AASAAKQA
+48 
-56 GAQVAAPG
+56 
-64 KPKRRIAM
+64 
-72 PQSSTR
+72 
-78 LKQNQ
+78 
-83 AANQAAPAQAGETGA
+83 
-98 SQSARQ
+98 
-104 PAPRPAGV
+104 
-112 SAAQPAQPARRPVAQ
+112 
-127 PAGSSAPQP
+127 
-136 AGSSVGSSSPQ
+136 
-147 AASQPA
+147 
-153 RPSVSQ
+153 
-159 PSRPSVA
+159 

-181 VPSMQPDG
+181 VPSVQPGGDG
-189 NAPASAPGASAAP
+189 NAPASASGESAAL
-202 AEQASAV
+202 AEQASTA

-236 KQMEGTVSEADAEQ
+236 KQMEGAVSEADAEQ
-250 AKDAARAAVVSEA
+250 AKDAARAAIAGEA

-268 ERRQRMLKRTGEG
+268 ERRQRMLKRAGEG

-293 GDVAQGGEAGEG
+293 GDVAQGREAGEG

-317 NLSELRLTWPVVA
+317 NAPKLHLTWPVVA

-335 AVVVVAV
+335 AVVVVAI
-342 GSFSW
+342 GTFSW
-347 GRWLRY
+347 NRWLRY

-391 DTGAKTITFTFG
+391 DTGAKTITFTFA

-445 ITGLQGKEAPREEA
+445 ISGLQGKEVPREEV

-467 RTPGEGAVV
+467 RTPGEGAVEV
-476 APTSSAPAQD
+476 PASSTPAQD

-492 DDASGNTGNGEASDG
+492 DDTASDDANAG
-507 EIADG
+507 ESVDG
-512 DAAGADATG
+512 D
-521 DSADGSSGS
+521 SVDGGSGS
-530 GSQEFTGAVAEG
+530 GSQGFTGAVAEG

>member
-21 ARPSVKGKAIAR
+21 ARPSVKGKAVAR
-33 PEARPEADAAGSNDA
+33 PEVRLEAAAAASNDA
-48 AASAAKQA
+48 AANAVNQA
-56 GAQVAAPG
+56 GSQAAAQG

-83 AANQAAPAQAGETGA
+83 AANQATPAQAGEAGA
-98 SQSARQ
+98 AQSARQ
-104 PAPRPAGV
+104 PVSRTEGASGSRPV
-112 SAAQPAQPARRPVAQ
+112 RQPAAQ
-127 PAGSSAPQP
+127 PAGSSA
-136 AGSSVGSSSPQ
+136 A
-147 AASQPA
+147 QPA

-166 KRGTGKPTKARKPLN
+166 KRGTGKPTKARKPLG
-181 VPSMQPDG
+181 VPSVQPGGGG
-189 NAPASAPGASAAP
+189 NAPASAPGESAAP
-202 AEQASAV
+202 AEQASAA
-209 EGKGAALKRRLKR
+209 EGKGASLKRRLKR

-236 KQMEGTVSEADAEQ
+236 KRMEGTVSAADAEH
-250 AKDAARAAVVSEA
+250 AKDAARAAIAGEA

-288 QGVAE
+288 QGVVE
-293 GDVAQGGEAGEG
+293 GDAAQGEEAGEG

-317 NLSELRLTWPVVA
+317 NLSELHLTWPVVA

-335 AVVVVAV
+335 AVVVVTV

-445 ITGLQGKEAPREEA
+445 ITGLQGKEVPREEA

-467 RTPGEGAVV
+467 RTPGEGAVA
-476 APTSSAPAQD
+476 APASSAPAQD

-492 DDASGNTGNGEASDG
+492 DDASGNTGNGDVADG
-507 EIADG
+507 ETADG
-512 DAAGADATG
+512 DVAGADATG

-530 GSQEFTGAVAEG
+530 GSQGFTGAVAEG

-553 LEQLKS
+553 LEQLKN

>member
-21 ARPSVKGKAIAR
+21 ARPSVKGKVVARPEVR
-33 PEARPEADAAGSNDA
+33 PEARPEAAAAGSNDA

-83 AANQAAPAQAGETGA
+83 AANQVAPARDRETGA
-98 SQSARQ
+98 AQSAQQ
-104 PAPRPAGV
+104 PVSRPAGA
-112 SAAQPAQPARRPVAQ
+112 SAAQS
-127 PAGSSAPQP
+127 AGPSA
-136 AGSSVGSSSPQ
+136 GSSSPQ
-147 AASQPA
+147 TAPQPV

-159 PSRPSVA
+159 PSRPSVT

-181 VPSMQPDG
+181 VPSVQPGGDG
-189 NAPASAPGASAAP
+189 SAPASASGESVAPADQTSAA
-202 AEQASAV
+202 

-236 KQMEGTVSEADAEQ
+236 KQMEGAVSEADAEQ
-250 AKDAARAAVVSEA
+250 AKDAARAAIAGEA

-268 ERRQRMLKRTGEG
+268 ERRQRMLKRAGEG

-317 NLSELRLTWPVVA
+317 NLSELHLTWPVVA

-335 AVVVVAV
+335 AVVVVTV

-467 RTPGEGAVV
+467 RTPGEGAVS
-476 APTSSAPAQD
+476 APASSAPAQD

-492 DDASGNTGNGEASDG
+492 DDASGNGEASDG
-507 EIADG
+507 ETADG
-512 DAAGADATG
+512 EAAGVDASG

-553 LEQLKS
+553 LEQLKN

>member
-1 MVTKRKPPKQ
+1 M
-11 NNEQGAPGKP
+11 
-21 ARPSVKGKAIAR
+21 
-33 PEARPEADAAGSNDA
+33 
-48 AASAAKQA
+48 
-56 GAQVAAPG
+56 
-64 KPKRRIAM
+64 
-72 PQSSTR
+72 
-78 LKQNQ
+78 
-83 AANQAAPAQAGETGA
+83 
-98 SQSARQ
+98 
-104 PAPRPAGV
+104 
-112 SAAQPAQPARRPVAQ
+112 
-127 PAGSSAPQP
+127 
-136 AGSSVGSSSPQ
+136 
-147 AASQPA
+147 
-153 RPSVSQ
+153 
-159 PSRPSVA
+159 A

-181 VPSMQPDG
+181 VPSVQPGGDG
-189 NAPASAPGASAAP
+189 NAPASASGESAAP
-202 AEQASAV
+202 AEQASAAQT
-209 EGKGAALKRRLKR
+209 KAAGMKRRLKR

-236 KQMEGTVSEADAEQ
+236 KQMEGAVSAADAEQ
-250 AKDAARAAVVSEA
+250 AKDAARAAIAGEA

-288 QGVAE
+288 QGVTE
-293 GDVAQGGEAGEG
+293 GDSAQGREAGEG
-305 SQAGETARKLPF
+305 SQAGEAARKLPF
-317 NLSELRLTWPVVA
+317 NLPALHLTWPVVA

-335 AVVVVAV
+335 AMVVIMV

-445 ITGLQGKEAPREEA
+445 ISGLQGKEVPREEV

-467 RTPGEGAVV
+467 RTPGEGAVA
-476 APTSSAPAQD
+476 APASQAPAQD

-492 DDASGNTGNGEASDG
+492 DDADAGES
-507 EIADG
+507 ADG

-521 DSADGSSGS
+521 DSADDGSGS
-530 GSQEFTGAVAEG
+530 GSQGFTGAVAEG

>member
-21 ARPSVKGKAIAR
+21 ARPSVKGKAVAR
-33 PEARPEADAAGSNDA
+33 PEVRPEVRSEAVAGSADA
-48 AASAAKQA
+48 AASAANQA
-56 GAQVAAPG
+56 GGQVAAPG

-83 AANQAAPAQAGETGA
+83 AANQAAPAQAGEAGTL
-98 SQSARQ
+98 QSARQ
-104 PAPRPAGV
+104 
-112 SAAQPAQPARRPVAQ
+112 PVAQ
-127 PAGSSAPQP
+127 PAGSSAAQSAGPSAPQP
-136 AGSSVGSSSPQ
+136 T
-147 AASQPA
+147 

-159 PSRPSVA
+159 PLRPSVS

-181 VPSMQPDG
+181 VPSVQPGGDG
-189 NAPASAPGASAAP
+189 NAPASASAGESAAP
-202 AEQASAV
+202 AEQASTA

-236 KQMEGTVSEADAEQ
+236 KQMEGAVSEADAEQ
-250 AKDAARAAVVSEA
+250 AKDAARAAIAGEA

-281 EGADAAG
+281 EVADAAG

-317 NLSELRLTWPVVA
+317 NLSELHLTWPVVA

-335 AVVVVAV
+335 AVVVVTV

-467 RTPGEGAVV
+467 RTPGEGAVA
-476 APTSSAPAQD
+476 APASSAPAQD

-492 DDASGNTGNGEASDG
+492 DDASGNGEASDG
-507 EIADG
+507 ETADG
-512 DAAGADATG
+512 EAAGADASG

-530 GSQEFTGAVAEG
+530 GSQELTGAVAEG

>member
-1 MVTKRKPPKQ
+1 MT
-11 NNEQGAPGKP
+11 
-21 ARPSVKGKAIAR
+21 
-33 PEARPEADAAGSNDA
+33 
-48 AASAAKQA
+48 
-56 GAQVAAPG
+56 
-64 KPKRRIAM
+64 
-72 PQSSTR
+72 
-78 LKQNQ
+78 
-83 AANQAAPAQAGETGA
+83 
-98 SQSARQ
+98 
-104 PAPRPAGV
+104 
-112 SAAQPAQPARRPVAQ
+112 
-127 PAGSSAPQP
+127 
-136 AGSSVGSSSPQ
+136 
-147 AASQPA
+147 
-153 RPSVSQ
+153 
-159 PSRPSVA
+159 

-181 VPSMQPDG
+181 VPSVQPGGDG
-189 NAPASAPGASAAP
+189 NAPASASAGESVAP
-202 AEQASAV
+202 ADQASTA

-236 KQMEGTVSEADAEQ
+236 KQMDGAVSEADAEQ
-250 AKDAARAAVVSEA
+250 AKDATRAAIAGEA

-281 EGADAAG
+281 EVADAAG

-293 GDVAQGGEAGEG
+293 GDVAQGGEADEG

-317 NLSELRLTWPVVA
+317 NLSELHLTWPVVA

-335 AVVVVAV
+335 AVVVVTV

-445 ITGLQGKEAPREEA
+445 ITGLQGKEVPREEV

-467 RTPGEGAVV
+467 RTPGEGAV
-476 APTSSAPAQD
+476 AALASSAPAQD
-486 ADASSA
+486 ADASSV

-507 EIADG
+507 ETADG

-553 LEQLKS
+553 LEQLKN

>member
-21 ARPSVKGKAIAR
+21 ARPSVKGKAVAR
-33 PEARPEADAAGSNDA
+33 PEVRPEAAAAGSGDA
-48 AASAAKQA
+48 AANAAKQA
-56 GAQVAAPG
+56 GSQVAAQG

-83 AANQAAPAQAGETGA
+83 AANQAAPGQAGEA
-98 SQSARQ
+98 ADAQSARQ
-104 PAPRPAGV
+104 PAPWPAQQPAPRPA
-112 SAAQPAQPARRPVAQ
+112 AQ
-127 PAGSSAPQP
+127 PAGSSAGP
-136 AGSSVGSSSPQ
+136 SS
-147 AASQPA
+147 SQPA
-153 RPSVSQ
+153 RPSASQ

-166 KRGTGKPTKARKPLN
+166 KRGTGKPTKARKPLG
-181 VPSMQPDG
+181 VPSVQPGG
-189 NAPASAPGASAAP
+189 NAPAAAPGESAAP
-202 AEQASAV
+202 AEQASAA

-236 KQMEGTVSEADAEQ
+236 KQMEGTVSAADAEQ
-250 AKDAARAAVVSEA
+250 AKDAARAAIAGEA

-268 ERRQRMLKRTGEG
+268 ERRQRMLKRSGEG
-281 EGADAAG
+281 EGVDAAG

-293 GDVAQGGEAGEG
+293 GDAAEAQEPGEG
-305 SQAGETARKLPF
+305 SQAGEGARKLPF
-317 NLSELRLTWPVVA
+317 NLPELHLTWPVVA

-335 AVVVVAV
+335 AVVVVTV

-380 LTSDVAYGYTL
+380 LTSDVAYGYAL

-467 RTPGEGAVV
+467 RTPGEGAVA
-476 APTSSAPAQD
+476 APASSAPAQD

-507 EIADG
+507 ETADG
-512 DAAGADATG
+512 EAAGADAAG

>member
-21 ARPSVKGKAIAR
+21 ARPSVKGKAVAR
-33 PEARPEADAAGSNDA
+33 PEARPEAVAGSADA

-83 AANQAAPAQAGETGA
+83 AANQASPAQAGETGA
-98 SQSARQ
+98 SQSVRQ
-104 PAPRPAGV
+104 SASRPVGP
-112 SAAQPAQPARRPVAQ
+112 SAA
-127 PAGSSAPQP
+127 
-136 AGSSVGSSSPQ
+136 
-147 AASQPA
+147 QPA

-159 PSRPSVA
+159 QPRPSA
-166 KRGTGKPTKARKPLN
+166 SKRGAGKPTRARKPLN
-181 VPSMQPDG
+181 VPLVQPGGDG
-189 NAPASAPGASAAP
+189 KASASAGESAAP
-202 AEQASAV
+202 AEQASAAQN
-209 EGKGAALKRRLKR
+209 KAAGMKRRLKR

-236 KQMEGTVSEADAEQ
+236 KQMEGTVSEADADR
-250 AKDAARAAVVSEA
+250 AKDAARAAIAGEA

-268 ERRQRMLKRTGEG
+268 ERRQRMLKHTGEG
-281 EGADAAG
+281 EGAAAG
-288 QGVAE
+288 QGAIE
-293 GDVAQGGEAGEG
+293 GDAAQSREAGEG

-317 NLSELRLTWPVVA
+317 NVPKLQLTWPVVA

-335 AVVVVAV
+335 AVVVVTV
-342 GSFSW
+342 GTFSW
-347 GRWLRY
+347 NRWLRY

-391 DTGAKTITFTFG
+391 DTGAKTITFTFA

-445 ITGLQGKEAPREEA
+445 ISGLQGKEVPREEV

-467 RTPGEGAVV
+467 RTPGEGAVKV
-476 APTSSAPAQD
+476 PASSIPAQD

-492 DDASGNTGNGEASDG
+492 DDTASDDANAG
-507 EIADG
+507 ESVDG
-512 DAAGADATG
+512 D
-521 DSADGSSGS
+521 SVDGGSGS
-530 GSQEFTGAVAEG
+530 GSQGFTGAVAEG

>member
-21 ARPSVKGKAIAR
+21 ARPSVKGKAVAR
-33 PEARPEADAAGSNDA
+33 PEARPEAAAAGSNDA

-83 AANQAAPAQAGETGA
+83 AANQAVPAQAGETGA

-104 PAPRPAGV
+104 PAPRPAGS
-112 SAAQPAQPARRPVAQ
+112 SAAQPAEPS
-127 PAGSSAPQP
+127 AGF
-136 AGSSVGSSSPQ
+136 SSPQ

-189 NAPASAPGASAAP
+189 NAPASASGESAAP
-202 AEQASAV
+202 AEQASTA

-222 FSVAKAEKTASDQA
+222 FSVAKAEKAASDQA
-236 KQMEGTVSEADAEQ
+236 KQMEGTVSKADAEQ

-317 NLSELRLTWPVVA
+317 NLSELHLTWPVVA

-335 AVVVVAV
+335 AVVVVTV

-422 TDGDGFSFWGN
+422 TDGDRFSFWGN

-445 ITGLQGKEAPREEA
+445 ITGLQGKEVPREEV

-467 RTPGEGAVV
+467 RTPGEGAVA
-476 APTSSAPAQD
+476 APASSAPAQD

-507 EIADG
+507 ETADG
-512 DAAGADATG
+512 EAAGADATG

>member
-1 MVTKRKPPKQ
+1 M
-11 NNEQGAPGKP
+11 GF
-21 ARPSVKGKAIAR
+21 
-33 PEARPEADAAGSNDA
+33 
-48 AASAAKQA
+48 SA
-56 GAQVAAPG
+56 
-64 KPKRRIAM
+64 
-72 PQSSTR
+72 
-78 LKQNQ
+78 
-83 AANQAAPAQAGETGA
+83 
-98 SQSARQ
+98 
-104 PAPRPAGV
+104 
-112 SAAQPAQPARRPVAQ
+112 
-127 PAGSSAPQP
+127 
-136 AGSSVGSSSPQ
+136 PQ

-153 RPSVSQ
+153 KPSVSQ

-189 NAPASAPGASAAP
+189 NAPASAPGESAAP
-202 AEQASAV
+202 AEQASAA

-236 KQMEGTVSEADAEQ
+236 KQMEGTVSKADAEQ
-250 AKDAARAAVVSEA
+250 AKDAARAAIAGEA

-268 ERRQRMLKRTGEG
+268 ERRQRMLKRNGE
-281 EGADAAG
+281 
-288 QGVAE
+288 
-293 GDVAQGGEAGEG
+293 GEG

-335 AVVVVAV
+335 AVVVVTV

-467 RTPGEGAVV
+467 RTPGEGAVS
-476 APTSSAPAQD
+476 APASSAPAQD

-492 DDASGNTGNGEASDG
+492 DDASGNGEASDG
-507 EIADG
+507 ETADG
-512 DAAGADATG
+512 EAAGADATG
-521 DSADGSSGS
+521 DSADGSRGS
-530 GSQEFTGAVAEG
+530 GSQGFTGAVAEG

-553 LEQLKS
+553 LEQLKN

>member
-21 ARPSVKGKAIAR
+21 ARPSVKGKAVAR
-33 PEARPEADAAGSNDA
+33 PEVRSDATSAGSNDA
-48 AASAAKQA
+48 AANAANQA
-56 GAQVAAPG
+56 GSQAAAPG

-83 AANQAAPAQAGETGA
+83 AANQATPAQTGEAAG
-98 SQSARQ
+98 
-104 PAPRPAGV
+104 
-112 SAAQPAQPARRPVAQ
+112 AQPAA
-127 PAGSSAPQP
+127 
-136 AGSSVGSSSPQ
+136 
-147 AASQPA
+147 QPA

-159 PSRPSVA
+159 QPRPSA
-166 KRGTGKPTKARKPLN
+166 SKRGAGKPTKARKPLN
-181 VPSMQPDG
+181 VPSVQPGGDG
-189 NAPASAPGASAAP
+189 NASAFASTGESAAP
-202 AEQASAV
+202 AEPAFTAQT
-209 EGKGAALKRRLKR
+209 KAAGIKRHLKR
-222 FSVAKAEKTASDQA
+222 FSVAKAEKTAS
-236 KQMEGTVSEADAEQ
+236 EQ
-250 AKDAARAAVVSEA
+250 AKHMEGVVSESDAEHARDAARAAIAGEA

-268 ERRQRMLKRTGEG
+268 ERRQRMLKHTGEG
-281 EGADAAG
+281 EGAAAG
-288 QGVAE
+288 QGAIE
-293 GDVAQGGEAGEG
+293 GDAAQSREAGEG

-317 NLSELRLTWPVVA
+317 NVPKLQLTWPVVA

-335 AVVVVAV
+335 AVVVVTV
-342 GSFSW
+342 GTFSW
-347 GRWLRY
+347 NRWLRY

-391 DTGAKTITFTFG
+391 DTGAKTITFTFA

-445 ITGLQGKEAPREEA
+445 ISGLQGKEVPREEV

-467 RTPGEGAVV
+467 RTPGEGAVKV
-476 APTSSAPAQD
+476 PASSIPAQD

-492 DDASGNTGNGEASDG
+492 DDTASDDANAG
-507 EIADG
+507 ESVDG
-512 DAAGADATG
+512 D
-521 DSADGSSGS
+521 SVDGGSGS
-530 GSQEFTGAVAEG
+530 GSQGFTGAVAEG

>member
-1 MVTKRKPPKQ
+1 M
-11 NNEQGAPGKP
+11 
-21 ARPSVKGKAIAR
+21 
-33 PEARPEADAAGSNDA
+33 
-48 AASAAKQA
+48 
-56 GAQVAAPG
+56 
-64 KPKRRIAM
+64 
-72 PQSSTR
+72 
-78 LKQNQ
+78 
-83 AANQAAPAQAGETGA
+83 
-98 SQSARQ
+98 
-104 PAPRPAGV
+104 
-112 SAAQPAQPARRPVAQ
+112 
-127 PAGSSAPQP
+127 
-136 AGSSVGSSSPQ
+136 
-147 AASQPA
+147 
-153 RPSVSQ
+153 
-159 PSRPSVA
+159 A
-166 KRGTGKPTKARKPLN
+166 KRGTGKSTKARKPLN

-189 NAPASAPGASAAP
+189 NAPASAPGESAAP
-202 AEQASAV
+202 AEQASAA

-236 KQMEGTVSEADAEQ
+236 KQMEGAVSEADAEQ
-250 AKDAARAAVVSEA
+250 AKDAARAAVAGEA
-263 AKRRL
+263 ARRRL
-268 ERRQRMLKRTGEG
+268 ERRQRMLKRAGEG

-293 GDVAQGGEAGEG
+293 GDVAQGGEAGEV

-317 NLSELRLTWPVVA
+317 NLSELHLTWPVVA

-335 AVVVVAV
+335 AVVVVTV

-422 TDGDGFSFWGN
+422 TDGDRFSFWGN

-445 ITGLQGKEAPREEA
+445 ITGLQGKEVPREEP

-467 RTPGEGAVV
+467 RTPGEGAVA
-476 APTSSAPAQD
+476 APASSAPAQD
-486 ADASSA
+486 VDASSA
-492 DDASGNTGNGEASDG
+492 DDASGNTGSGEASNGETADG
-507 EIADG
+507 E
-512 DAAGADATG
+512 AAGADATG

-530 GSQEFTGAVAEG
+530 GSQGFTGAVAEG

>member
-1 MVTKRKPPKQ
+1 MT
-11 NNEQGAPGKP
+11 
-21 ARPSVKGKAIAR
+21 
-33 PEARPEADAAGSNDA
+33 
-48 AASAAKQA
+48 
-56 GAQVAAPG
+56 
-64 KPKRRIAM
+64 
-72 PQSSTR
+72 
-78 LKQNQ
+78 
-83 AANQAAPAQAGETGA
+83 
-98 SQSARQ
+98 
-104 PAPRPAGV
+104 
-112 SAAQPAQPARRPVAQ
+112 
-127 PAGSSAPQP
+127 
-136 AGSSVGSSSPQ
+136 
-147 AASQPA
+147 
-153 RPSVSQ
+153 
-159 PSRPSVA
+159 

-181 VPSMQPDG
+181 VPSVQPGGDG
-189 NAPASAPGASAAP
+189 NAPASAFGESAAP
-202 AEQASAV
+202 AEQASTA

-236 KQMEGTVSEADAEQ
+236 KQMEGAVSEADAEQ
-250 AKDAARAAVVSEA
+250 AKDAALAAIAGEA

-281 EGADAAG
+281 EVADAAG

-305 SQAGETARKLPF
+305 SQAGETARKLLF
-317 NLSELRLTWPVVA
+317 NLSELHLTWPVVA

-335 AVVVVAV
+335 AVVVVTV

-380 LTSDVAYGYTL
+380 LTSDVAYGYAL

-445 ITGLQGKEAPREEA
+445 ITGLQGREVPREEV

-467 RTPGEGAVV
+467 RTPGEGAVS
-476 APTSSAPAQD
+476 APASSAPAQD

-492 DDASGNTGNGEASDG
+492 DDALGNTGDVASSDG
-507 EIADG
+507 ETADG
-512 DAAGADATG
+512 EAAGADASG
-521 DSADGSSGS
+521 DSADGPSGS

-553 LEQLKS
+553 LEQLKN

>member
-21 ARPSVKGKAIAR
+21 ARPSVKGKAVAR
-33 PEARPEADAAGSNDA
+33 PEVRPEAAAAASNDA
-48 AASAAKQA
+48 AANAANQA
-56 GAQVAAPG
+56 SSQAAAPG

-83 AANQAAPAQAGETGA
+83 AANQAAPAQDRETAG
-98 SQSARQ
+98 
-104 PAPRPAGV
+104 
-112 SAAQPAQPARRPVAQ
+112 AQ
-127 PAGSSAPQP
+127 PAGSSA
-136 AGSSVGSSSPQ
+136 
-147 AASQPA
+147 SQPA
-153 RPSVSQ
+153 RPSASQ

-166 KRGTGKPTKARKPLN
+166 KRGTGKPTKARKPLG
-181 VPSMQPDG
+181 VPSVQPGG
-189 NAPASAPGASAAP
+189 NAPVSAPGESAAP
-202 AEQASAV
+202 AEQASAAQT
-209 EGKGAALKRRLKR
+209 KAAGMKRRLKR

-236 KQMEGTVSEADAEQ
+236 KQMEGTVSEADAER
-250 AKDAARAAVVSEA
+250 ARDAARAAIAGEA

-268 ERRQRMLKRTGEG
+268 ERRQRMLRHGGEG

-288 QGVAE
+288 QGVTE
-293 GDVAQGGEAGEG
+293 GDSAQGREAGEG
-305 SQAGETARKLPF
+305 SQAGEAARKLPF
-317 NLSELRLTWPVVA
+317 NLPALHLTWPVVA

-335 AVVVVAV
+335 AMVVIMV

-358 FQGAWYAN
+358 FQGTWYAN

-445 ITGLQGKEAPREEA
+445 ISGLQGKEVPREEV

-467 RTPGEGAVV
+467 RTPGEGAVEV
-476 APTSSAPAQD
+476 PASSDPAQD

-492 DDASGNTGNGEASDG
+492 DDADAGES
-507 EIADG
+507 ADG
-512 DAAGADATG
+512 DTAGADAAG

-530 GSQEFTGAVAEG
+530 GSQGFTGAVAEG